1 MAEGVTAKEQQFVI
15 TRNQFEKL
23 REVFDMYDAVN
34 HIVWRES
41 SPSGI
46 GPTVTIE
53 FDPKEMVKLDIT
65 DVESW

>member
-1 MAEGVTAKEQQFVI
+1 MKQIII

-23 REVFDMYDAVN
+23 KEVFEMYSVDRV
-34 HIVWRES
+34 IWKEE

-46 GPTVTIE
+46 GPNTTIE
-53 FDPKEMVKLDIT
+53 FDPKSTIKIDIT